1 MTDQKITME
10 VPVQV
15 RELAEKSVEQVEKS
29 FDAFMEV
36 AQKSAAMMPNAAMSE
51 KVLSFTVANMKSA
64 FDHVRKLLKANDIQ
78 EALQAQTEFLKAQ
91 TATVTEQMKELGAGI
106 RGATEDAMKKVSMN

>member
-1 MTDQKITME
+1 MTDQKMTME

-15 RELAEKSVEQVEKS
+15 RELAERSVEQVEKS

-51 KVLSFTVANMKSA
+51 KVLSFTVANMRSA

-91 TATVTEQMKELGAGI
+91 TATITEQMKELGSGI
-106 RGATEDAMKKVSMN
+106 RGAPEDAMKRVSMD